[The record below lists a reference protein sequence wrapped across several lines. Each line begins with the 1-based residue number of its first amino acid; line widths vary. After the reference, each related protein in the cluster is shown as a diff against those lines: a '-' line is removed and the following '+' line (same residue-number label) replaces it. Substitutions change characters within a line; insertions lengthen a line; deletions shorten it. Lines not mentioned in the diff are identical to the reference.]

1 MGKTSLSAKVEVEES
16 GITLRMTKSIY
27 DKFCPRVELLE
38 DWADLRDSRSLLEV
52 SHLQM
57 EI

>member
-1 MGKTSLSAKVEVEES
+1 
-16 GITLRMTKSIY
+16 MTKSIY